1 MTGSNKAKCR
11 QLPGTFMP
19 VINRNKCEGKGPCV
33 PACPYDVIE
42 LGVLSKTD
50 RAGLSLVGKIKAF
63 AHGNKQAFVV
73 APDLCMACGLCVE
86 ACPEKAITLVRRE

>member
-1 MTGSNKAKCR
+1 VTGLNKAKCR
-11 QLPGTFMP
+11 QLPGTFKP
-19 VINRNKCEGKGPCV
+19 VINRNKCEGKGPCA

-42 LGVLSKTD
+42 LGVLSETD

-73 APDLCMACGLCVE
+73 APDLCAACELCVQV
-86 ACPEKAITLVRRE
+86 CPEQAITLVRRE